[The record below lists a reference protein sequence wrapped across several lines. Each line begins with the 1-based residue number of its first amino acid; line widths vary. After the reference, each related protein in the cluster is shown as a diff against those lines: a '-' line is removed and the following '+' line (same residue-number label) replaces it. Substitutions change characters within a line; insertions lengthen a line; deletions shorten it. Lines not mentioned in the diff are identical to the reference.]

1 MAGRYP
7 KHHWPLDPATAPPK
21 RLGDHRWMIVGPMI
35 AGLPIWMALA
45 CVALV
50 LVGAAVQGALG
61 IGMGMIASPLLTLA
75 DHGFIP
81 GAIVISVLP
90 LSLAVVLQEHHRID
104 RRGAGLALLG
114 RAPGV
119 VLGVIAIAWAGPREL
134 AFLVS
139 GSVLLAVA
147 ASVTG
152 VRFRPTPRAL
162 VIAGVTS
169 GFTGTATGV
178 GGPPMA
184 ITYQNADPHVARA
197 TLALFFGVGAVM
209 SMVALTLAGEIG
221 QRQWELALL
230 LLPGVLIG
238 FAGSNWL
245 TGHLHGER
253 ARRFILALCA
263 TSAIALII
271 EEVI

>member
-1 MAGRYP
+1 VIFG
-7 KHHWPLDPATAPPK
+7 L
-21 RLGDHRWMIVGPMI
+21 MIV
-35 AGLPIWMALA
+35 GLPIWMAVA

-50 LVGAAVQGALG
+50 VVGAAVQGALG
-61 IGMGMIASPLLTLA
+61 IGMGMIASPLLAIA

-90 LSLAVVLQEHHRID
+90 LSLAVVLQEHHHID

-119 VLGVIAIAWAGPREL
+119 VLGVIATVLAGPREL

-139 GSVLLAVA
+139 GSVLLAVV
-147 ASVTG
+147 ASLTG
-152 VRFRPTPRAL
+152 VHFRPTSRAL

-184 ITYQNADPHVARA
+184 ITYQNADPLVTRA
-197 TLALFFGVGAVM
+197 TLALFFGVGSVM
-209 SMVALTLAGEIG
+209 SLVGLTLSGEVG
-221 QRQWELALL
+221 QRQLQLALL
-230 LLPGVLIG
+230 LLPGVIFG

-245 TGHLHGER
+245 TGLLHGDR

-263 TSAIALII
+263 ASAIALIV
-271 EEVI
+271 EEVV

>member
-1 MAGRYP
+1 
-7 KHHWPLDPATAPPK
+7 
-21 RLGDHRWMIVGPMI
+21 MIV
-35 AGLPIWMALA
+35 GLPIWLA
-45 CVALV
+45 ISCVALV

-61 IGMGMIASPLLTLA
+61 IGMGMIASPLLAIA

-90 LSLAVVLQEHHRID
+90 LSLAVILQQHHHID

-119 VLGVIAIAWAGPREL
+119 VLGVIATAWAGPREL
-134 AFLVS
+134 ALLVS

-147 ASVTG
+147 ASLTG
-152 VRFRPTPRAL
+152 VRFSPTPRAL

-184 ITYQNADPHVARA
+184 ITYQNTDPLAARA
-197 TLALFFGVGAVM
+197 TLALYFGVGAVM
-209 SMVALTLAGEIG
+209 SLVGLTFSGEIG
-221 QRQWELALL
+221 VRQYELALL
-230 LLPGVLIG
+230 LLPGVVLG
-238 FAGSNWL
+238 FAGSNRL
-245 TGHLHGER
+245 TGHLHGPR
-253 ARRFILALCA
+253 ARRLILMLCA
-263 TSAIALII
+263 ASAIALIF
-271 EEVI
+271 EEVV

>member
-1 MAGRYP
+1 
-7 KHHWPLDPATAPPK
+7 
-21 RLGDHRWMIVGPMI
+21 MI
-35 AGLPIWMALA
+35 AGLPIWLALA
-45 CVALV
+45 CIALV

-61 IGMGMIASPLLTLA
+61 IGMGMIASPLLTIA
-75 DHGFIP
+75 DDAFIP

-90 LSLAVVLQEHHRID
+90 LSLAVVIQQHRHVD

-119 VLGVIAIAWAGPREL
+119 VLGVIAIAWAGPHEL
-134 AFLVS
+134 ALLVS

-152 VRFRPTPRAL
+152 VHFRPTPRAL
-162 VIAGVTS
+162 VIAGATS

-184 ITYQNADPHVARA
+184 ITYQNTDPLAARA
-197 TLALFFGVGAVM
+197 TLAVFFGVGALM
-209 SMVALTLAGEIG
+209 SMVGLTLSGEIG
-221 QRQWELALL
+221 RRQWQLALL
-230 LLPGVLIG
+230 LLPGVIIG
-238 FAGSNWL
+238 FAASNWL

-253 ARRFILALCA
+253 ARGFILALCA
-263 TSAIALII
+263 TSAIALMI
-271 EEVI
+271 EEFV

>member
-1 MAGRYP
+1 
-7 KHHWPLDPATAPPK
+7 
-21 RLGDHRWMIVGPMI
+21 MI
-35 AGLPIWMALA
+35 AGIPVWLALA

-61 IGMGMIASPLLTLA
+61 IGMGMIASPLLTIA
-75 DHGFIP
+75 DHDFVP

-90 LSLAVVLQEHHRID
+90 LSVAVIAQEYHRVD

-119 VLGVIAIAWAGPREL
+119 VLGAFATTWAGPRLL
-134 AFLVS
+134 ALLVS
-139 GSVLLAVA
+139 GSVLVAVV
-147 ASVTG
+147 ASLLG
-152 VRFRPTPRAL
+152 LRFRPTNRAL

-184 ITYQNADPHVARA
+184 ITYQHADPLTARA

-209 SMVALTLAGEIG
+209 SLVGLMATGAVGV
-221 QRQWELALL
+221 RQWQLALL

-245 TGHLHGER
+245 TRHLHGRR
-253 ARRFILALCA
+253 ARSFVLTLCA
-263 TSAIALII
+263 ASAIALLV
-271 EEVI
+271 EEVF

>member
-1 MAGRYP
+1 
-7 KHHWPLDPATAPPK
+7 
-21 RLGDHRWMIVGPMI
+21 MI
-35 AGLPIWMALA
+35 AGLPIWLA
-45 CVALV
+45 IACIALV

-61 IGMGMIASPLLTLA
+61 IGMGMIASPLLTIA

-119 VLGVIAIAWAGPREL
+119 VLGVIVAAWAGPREL

-184 ITYQNADPHVARA
+184 ITYQNSDPQVARA
-197 TLALFFGVGAVM
+197 TLALFFGVGALM
-209 SMVALTLAGEIG
+209 SMVALMVSGEIG
-221 QRQWELALL
+221 QRQFELALL
-230 LLPGVLIG
+230 LLPGVVIG

-245 TGHLHGER
+245 TEHLHGDR

-263 TSAIALII
+263 ASAIVLLV

>member
-1 MAGRYP
+1 
-7 KHHWPLDPATAPPK
+7 
-21 RLGDHRWMIVGPMI
+21 MIV
-35 AGLPIWMALA
+35 GLPIWAALA

-61 IGMGMIASPLLTLA
+61 IGMGMIASPLLA
-75 DHGFIP
+75 IVDHGFIP

-90 LSLAVVLQEHHRID
+90 LSVGVILQVHHHID

-119 VLGVIAIAWAGPREL
+119 VLGVIATAWAGPREL

-139 GSVLLAVA
+139 GSVLVAVV

-152 VRFRPTPRAL
+152 VHFRPTPRAL
-162 VIAGVTS
+162 VIAGVAS

-184 ITYQNADPHVARA
+184 ITYQNADPLAARA
-197 TLALFFGVGAVM
+197 TLALYFGVGAVM
-209 SMVALTLAGEIG
+209 SLVGLTLSGEVG
-221 QRQWELALL
+221 RRQWQLALL

-245 TGHLHGER
+245 TGHLHGDR
-253 ARRFILALCA
+253 PRRFILALCA
-263 TSAIALII
+263 ASAIALII
-271 EEVI
+271 EELV

>member
-1 MAGRYP
+1 
-7 KHHWPLDPATAPPK
+7 
-21 RLGDHRWMIVGPMI
+21 MIVGTTI
-35 AGLPIWMALA
+35 VGLPIWMALA
-45 CVALV
+45 CVALM

-61 IGMGMIASPLLTLA
+61 IGMGMIASPLLAIA

-90 LSLAVVLQEHHRID
+90 LSFFVILQEHRRID

-119 VLGVIAIAWAGPREL
+119 VIGAIAVAWAGPTAL
-134 AFLVS
+134 ALLVS

-147 ASVTG
+147 ASLTG
-152 VRFRPTPRAL
+152 VHFRPTPRAL
-162 VIAGVTS
+162 VIAGATS

-184 ITYQNADPHVARA
+184 ITYQNADPLAARA
-197 TLALFFGVGAVM
+197 TLALFFGVGALM
-209 SMVALTLAGEIG
+209 SLVGLAISGEIG
-221 QRQWELALL
+221 RRQWQLSLL
-230 LLPGVLIG
+230 LLPGVIMG

-253 ARRFILALCA
+253 PRRFILALCA
-263 TSAIALII
+263 VSAIALLI
-271 EEVI
+271 EQFV